1 MMFCFSFGLIS
12 LNSYANIHSGNNA
25 FAVKITG
32 LRERARSIIKRCVH
46 ATDED
51 VVIFVGSGSTAAIN
65 KLVNVLNLRDEDVRH
80 RTVVFISSMEHH
92 SNILPWQNTGVEVNF
107 NFEAFSTL
115 ELLFV

>member
-1 MMFCFSFGLIS
+1 MVFCLSVGMIS

-32 LRERARSIIKRCVH
+32 LRERARSIIKRCVN

-65 KLVNVLNLRDEDVRH
+65 KLVSVLNLRHEDVRR
-80 RTVVFISSMEHH
+80 RTVVFITSVEHH
-92 SNILPWQNTGVEVNF
+92 SNILPWQNTGVEVNI
-107 NFEAFSTL
+107 NFEEFSWL
-115 ELLFV
+115 EFLFF